1 MSPKADAIAE
11 AVLSCFDQL
20 PVKRKPAIRDNGL
33 HEWVPLSGIVAEK
46 AGKFECLALATGM
59 KCLPATKMASA
70 NGAVL
75 HDWHAE
81 ILAIRAFNR
90 YLLDEIINSNDSILL
105 PRNKASSNP
114 GERSTQ
120 AYVVDPAVK
129 LHMYCSEAP
138 CGDASMEL
146 TMGAQD
152 DETSWDLPQDQ
163 PHDLPGRAYFSRLG
177 IVRRKP
183 ARNDAPVTLSKSCS
197 DKMSLKQFTSLLSS
211 ATEVVISPENAY
223 IDTVVLPE
231 SQFSDVACQ
240 RAFSATG
247 RLSALENR
255 MWDTSHTFQPFTI
268 ATTTREFQYSKRS
281 VSSRAAK
288 ISASN
293 LAAVWTRAGL
303 EESTINGIIQGRKL
317 GTSKSA
323 SETSR
328 RLMWA
333 AAERAMRTLAPEDE
347 LHQELFSRDYESFKS
362 NPVLDVR
369 RRVKGDVWR
378 LALTGWL
385 RNEGDTSFSLEL

>member
-1 MSPKADAIAE
+1 
-11 AVLSCFDQL
+11 
-20 PVKRKPAIRDNGL
+20 
-33 HEWVPLSGIVAEK
+33 
-46 AGKFECLALATGM
+46 
-59 KCLPATKMASA
+59 
-70 NGAVL
+70 
-75 HDWHAE
+75 
-81 ILAIRAFNR
+81 
-90 YLLDEIINSNDSILL
+90 
-105 PRNKASSNP
+105 
-114 GERSTQ
+114 
-120 AYVVDPAVK
+120 
-129 LHMYCSEAP
+129 
-138 CGDASMEL
+138 
-146 TMGAQD
+146 MGAQD
-152 DETSWDLPQDQ
+152 DATSWDLPQD
-163 PHDLPGRAYFSRLG
+163 PPRDLPGRAYFSRLG

-183 ARNDAPVTLSKSCS
+183 ARNDAPVTVSKSCS

-247 RLSALENR
+247 RLSALENKT
-255 MWDTSHTFQPFTI
+255 WDTSHKFQPFTI

-303 EESTINGIIQGRKL
+303 EESTINGIIQGRKP

-328 RLMWA
+328 IRMWA
-333 AAERAMRTLAPEDE
+333 AAERAMRTLVLEDE
-347 LHQELFSRDYESFKS
+347 LHKELFSRDYESFKS

-369 RRVKGDVWR
+369 RRVKADVWR
-378 LALTGWL
+378 LSLTGWL